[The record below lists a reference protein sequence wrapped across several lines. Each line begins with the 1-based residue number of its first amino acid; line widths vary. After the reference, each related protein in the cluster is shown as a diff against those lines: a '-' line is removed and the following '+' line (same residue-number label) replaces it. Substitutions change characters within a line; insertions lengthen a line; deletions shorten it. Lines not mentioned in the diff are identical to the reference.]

1 VAIITWQGA
10 TTKCCEQSVLS
21 ALGGPRGGSEDD
33 VSQPNISIWD
43 RAIEVTTY
51 LYMILIFLEVV
62 PVMRDR
68 FPFNLM
74 NPFIGFLIT
83 FAVFFSDSI
92 IEAVSMWVFEAMA
105 VTCEAVNYRFRLQR
119 FAKRKARLKNTK
131 KEIEMLRKI
140 KRKVKNQYDNG
151 GGKVLTR
158 ADSAQFVLDLND
170 SSSFAEDS
178 SFNDDI
184 ETNNSVDLNTVA
196 GRTAVTT
203 VSNIG
208 THRETRLLRER
219 RQLIRSQAEDEQDLR
234 IHFFGV
240 VSNIFLVVFSMLM
253 IIVIATN
260 GGMCIKGMRFSNPFS
275 GNQLGLC
282 NLCVDDEKQL
292 LLGEDGTCQKCG
304 FTDPAEIQCY
314 YPYGIGS

>member
-1 VAIITWQGA
+1 MAIITWQGE
-10 TTKCCEQSVLS
+10 TTKCCGQSILS
-21 ALGGPRGGSEDD
+21 AIGGRGGGGGDGSE
-33 VSQPNISIWD
+33 WD
-43 RAIEVTTY
+43 TAIEITTY
-51 LYMILIFLEVV
+51 LYMLLIFLEVV

-92 IEAVSMWVFEAMA
+92 IEAASMWVFEAMA
-105 VTCEAVNYRFRLQR
+105 VTCEAVNYRLRSLR

-131 KEIEMLRKI
+131 KEIEKLRKI
-140 KRKVKNQYDNG
+140 KRKVKNQYDNN
-151 GGKVLTR
+151 GGKLLTR
-158 ADSAQFVLDLND
+158 GDSAQFVLDLDD

-184 ETNNSVDLNTVA
+184 ETNNNSADLNTVA

-234 IHFFGV
+234 VHFFGV
-240 VSNIFLVVFSMLM
+240 FFNVVLVFFSLLM
-253 IIVIATN
+253 MVVIAKNRGTCLVGLKFGN
-260 GGMCIKGMRFSNPFS
+260 VFKN
-275 GNQLGLC
+275 NQLEQCYLC
-282 NLCVDDEKQL
+282 TDS
-292 LLGEDGTCQKCG
+292 DGNYRM
-304 FTDPAEIQCY
+304 DPGDACEVCDYNDPSLSQCY
-314 YPYGIGS
+314 YPYGFGKI